1 MRHFWVIF
9 NHCVFFAVR
18 PFVQEVF
25 FLRQT
30 FQYKNWPQNWGATIT
45 TKTTLIY
52 RLVHAIT
59 PLEENKSFLEK
70 VQLAGKLCGVE
81 ELWKQ
86 KEKTT
91 QQKIKVTS
99 STQVKDN
106 SEDNSDSDSDDPI
119 ILSSHIKW
127 SEKKGTEKKSSRH
140 QQKSRLMPSFTKKC
154 LEFHNCPEAVFPKP
168 REKGNMHFS
177 LRDRISFSRAF
188 KREHKSGKSYFVHQ
202 CHHPQCFKN
211 CHKGLTLQVDFW

>member
-1 MRHFWVIF
+1 M
-9 NHCVFFAVR
+9 
-18 PFVQEVF
+18 
-25 FLRQT
+25 
-30 FQYKNWPQNWGATIT
+30 
-45 TKTTLIY
+45 
-52 RLVHAIT
+52 
-59 PLEENKSFLEK
+59 EENKSFLEK

-106 SEDNSDSDSDDPI
+106 SEDNSDSSDSDDPI

-168 REKGNMHFS
+168 REKGNTCIFH
-177 LRDRISFSRAF
+177 
-188 KREHKSGKSYFVHQ
+188 
-202 CHHPQCFKN
+202 
-211 CHKGLTLQVDFW
+211 

>member
-1 MRHFWVIF
+1 MCRRSFFCGKLF
-9 NHCVFFAVR
+9 NTKIDHR
-18 PFVQEVF
+18 IED
-25 FLRQT
+25 T
-30 FQYKNWPQNWGATIT
+30 TIT

-70 VQLAGKLCGVE
+70 VQSAGKLCGVE

-177 LRDRISFSRAF
+177 LRDRISFS
-188 KREHKSGKSYFVHQ
+188 
-202 CHHPQCFKN
+202 C
-211 CHKGLTLQVDFW
+211 L